1 MAKSHAV
8 GTLFYNLLTALAYFV
23 TGRIGLW
30 LTTDSTYVTAIWIPS
45 GIALAAVLLG
55 GYRLCAGV
63 FLGSLINNLSVTQGF
78 PDAEIWPWQL
88 FTFVAIGAGAAL
100 QSCLGRYLVIRFAN
114 YPGRLAE
121 LPEIIRFLFFA
132 GPASCLSNALIGCSS
147 LLLAGFIPAE
157 NYARSL
163 GVWWIG
169 DTIGVVV
176 FTPLILVWGLQPRES
191 WKKRRWAVTFSLLG
205 TFFLATV
212 AFLYA
217 KSWEESSLRL
227 RFFSEAQGYS
237 AALNQSLEAHL
248 DVARAI
254 ERNLPANATID
265 RSGFEKA
272 VFWALERYPGFQ
284 AMSWNPYIR
293 SYEREEFEAGLLDDY
308 DVDMGIVTRLD
319 GELQRSP
326 EKPIYLPVRFIFPL
340 ESNRGALG
348 FDVSSNPSRL
358 SAIAEARDS
367 RKPVMTGPIHLVQQ
381 SLDNMGALV
390 FYPHFLSGGHGEG
403 SMPSLAPGA
412 EERDGEGAEDSDYPE
427 GFLVAVFRIHSLLK
441 HFTERLNMDGYHITL
456 ADITEQR
463 YLMHEMTI
471 DNGKVSMSPDISE
484 EEVNSRP
491 YRWEHKFAVLNRE
504 WDLDIAPTKS
514 NIAANTSINAW
525 IVYVLGLLFTGVSGM
540 VSLFFSGRTLAL
552 ETLVGERTAELRHSE
567 QRLRAIYEHTPD
579 GLLTVTEDGS
589 ITAVNPAVESLFGY
603 ACSDFAGLNI
613 RVLIP
618 DFHAAT
624 AETNQESAALD
635 AGPGYLQGIRRN
647 GQDFPLE
654 LQTVCL
660 SQTPPAS
667 YLCIV
672 RDVTERAEAERIKD
686 EFISTI
692 SHELRTPLTAINGS
706 LTLLDAKIALA
717 APDKHAHM
725 IEIARRNTD
734 RLLNLV
740 NAILDLKK
748 MASGEMTLQ
757 LSHFNLAQLVSD
769 VLALNQGLTH
779 NADVSFTLQIPS
791 DNAVVVEA
799 DEERLTQVLT
809 NLISNAAKFSPPHS
823 EIAVAITLE
832 NGEARVSVTDKGPGV
847 PPEFQNRI
855 FGRFAQADSSN
866 TRNKS
871 GTGLGLNISK
881 AIIERHGGKIGFHNN
896 PGGGCTFYFEMP
908 VLA

>member
-78 PDAEIWPWQL
+78 PDTEIWPWQL

-100 QSCLGRYLVIRFAN
+100 QACLGRYLVIRFAN
-114 YPGRLAE
+114 YPGSLAD

-132 GPASCLSNALIGCSS
+132 GPASCLSNALIGSSS
-147 LLLAGFIPAE
+147 LLMAGFIPAE

-254 ERNLPANATID
+254 EKNLPANATID

-293 SYEREEFEAGLLDDY
+293 SYEREEFEVGLQEDY
-308 DVDMGIVTRLD
+308 GSDMGIVIRRD
-319 GELQRSP
+319 GELHRSP
-326 EKPIYLPVRFIFPL
+326 EKPIYLPVRYIFPL

-358 SAIAEARDS
+358 TAIADARAS
-367 RKPVMTGPIHLVQQ
+367 GKPMMTGPIHLVQH
-381 SLDNMGALV
+381 SMDNVGALV
-390 FYPHFLSGGHGEG
+390 FYPHFLSSGRPGE
-403 SMPSLAPGA
+403 STPLPNQDD
-412 EERDGEGAEDSDYPE
+412 EESEDTDYPD
-427 GFLVAVFRIHSLLK
+427 GFMVAVFRIHSLLK
-441 HFTERLNMDGYHITL
+441 HFTKLLDMDGYHITL

-463 YLMHEMTI
+463 FLMHEMTI
-471 DNGKVSMSPDISE
+471 DNGKVTMSTEISE
-484 EEVNSRP
+484 EEVSSRP
-491 YRWEHKFAVLNRE
+491 YRWEHKFTVLNRV
-504 WDLDIAPTKS
+504 WDLDIAPTKG
-514 NIAANTSINAW
+514 NITANTSINAW

-540 VSLFFSGRTLAL
+540 VSLLFSGRTLAL
-552 ETLVGERTAELRHSE
+552 EALVGERTAELRHSE

-589 ITAVNPAVESLFGY
+589 ITAVNPAVENLFGY
-603 ACSDFAGLNI
+603 ACSDLAGLNI

-618 DFHAAT
+618 DYHAT
-624 AETNQESAALD
+624 TVESSQVSVALES
-635 AGPGYLQGIRRN
+635 GPGYLQGIRRN

-660 SQTPPAS
+660 SQTPPVS

-706 LTLLDAKIALA
+706 LTLLDSKIALA
-717 APDKHAHM
+717 TPDKHAHM
-725 IEIARRNTD
+725 IDIARRNTD

-779 NADVSFTLQIPS
+779 NADVSFSLQIPS
-791 DNAVVVEA
+791 DCAVVVEA

-823 EIAVAITLE
+823 EIVVAITLE
-832 NGEARVSVTDKGPGV
+832 DHVARVSVTDKGPGV

-896 PGGGCTFYFEMP
+896 PRGGCTFYFELP
-908 VLA
+908 VLS

>member
-8 GTLFYNLLTALAYFV
+8 GTLLYNLLTALAYFA
-23 TGRIGLW
+23 TGRMGLW

-63 FLGSLINNLSVTQGF
+63 FLGSLVNNLSVTQGF

-88 FTFVAIGAGAAL
+88 FTFVAIAAGAAL
-100 QSCLGRYLVIRFAN
+100 QASLGRYLVIRFAN
-114 YPGRLAE
+114 YPGPLAE

-132 GPASCLSNALIGCSS
+132 GPASCLSNAVIGCSS
-147 LLLAGFIPAE
+147 LLLAGFIPVE

-176 FTPLILVWGLQPRES
+176 FTPLILVWGLQPREL
-191 WKKRRWAVTFSLLG
+191 WRKRRWAVTFSLLG

-254 ERNLPANATID
+254 ERNLPAGARID
-265 RSGFEKA
+265 RSSFEKA

-284 AMSWNPYIR
+284 AMSWNPYLR
-293 SYEREEFEAGLLDDY
+293 SYEREAFEVGLQQDY
-308 DVDMGIVTRLD
+308 GADMGVVIRRD
-319 GELQRSP
+319 GELRRSP
-326 EKPIYLPVRFIFPL
+326 EKPIYLPVRYIFPL
-340 ESNRGALG
+340 EGNRRALG

-358 SAIAEARDS
+358 TAIADARES
-367 RKPVMTGPIHLVQQ
+367 RKPVMTGPVHLVQHP
-381 SLDNMGALV
+381 LDNMGALV
-390 FYPHFLSGGHGEG
+390 FYPHFLNGGRHIGSTPSPNQADEEGED
-403 SMPSLAPGA
+403 A
-412 EERDGEGAEDSDYPE
+412 DYPE

-441 HFTERLNMDGYHITL
+441 HFIDLLHMDGYHITL
-456 ADITEQR
+456 ADVTEER
-463 YLMHEMTI
+463 FMMHEMTI
-471 DNGKVSMSPDISE
+471 DGGKITMSPTISE
-484 EEVNSRP
+484 EEVSNRP
-491 YRWEHKFAVLNRE
+491 YRWEHKFTVLNRE
-504 WDLDIAPTKS
+504 WDLDIAPTRS

-552 ETLVGERTAELRHSE
+552 EALVSERTAELKHSE

-579 GLLTVTEDGS
+579 GMLTVTEEGN
-589 ITAVNPAVESLFGY
+589 ITAVNPAVENLFGY
-603 ACSDFAGLNI
+603 ACSNLAGLNI

-618 DFHAAT
+618 DYQAST
-624 AETNQESAALD
+624 VESSQESVALNT
-635 AGPGYLQGIRRN
+635 GPGYLQGLRRN

-660 SQTPPAS
+660 SQTTPAS

-706 LTLLDAKIALA
+706 LALLDAKVAMA
-717 APDKHAHM
+717 APDKQAQM
-725 IEIARRNTD
+725 IGIARRNTD

-769 VLALNQGLTH
+769 VLALNQGLAH
-779 NADVSFTLQIPS
+779 NADVSFSLQIPS
-791 DNAVVVEA
+791 DCVIVVEA

-809 NLISNAAKFSPPHS
+809 NLISNAAKFSPPHT
-823 EIAVAITLE
+823 EIVVSVTLE
-832 NGEARVSVTDKGPGV
+832 DSIARVSVTDKGPGV
-847 PPEFQNRI
+847 PPEFLNRI

-896 PGGGCTFYFEMP
+896 PGGGCTFYFELP
-908 VLA
+908 AHV